1 MYMHGGIY
9 IDMLQLARVS
19 SLVLEVS
26 IRYLLHV
33 PKVKVFS
40 TVHSCYCM
48 SLLLTSLVALFFR
61 FLTRSALS
69 VTWNC

>member
-1 MYMHGGIY
+1 MHGGIY

-33 PKVKVFS
+33 Q
-40 TVHSCYCM
+40 
-48 SLLLTSLVALFFR
+48 R
-61 FLTRSALS
+61 
-69 VTWNC
+69 